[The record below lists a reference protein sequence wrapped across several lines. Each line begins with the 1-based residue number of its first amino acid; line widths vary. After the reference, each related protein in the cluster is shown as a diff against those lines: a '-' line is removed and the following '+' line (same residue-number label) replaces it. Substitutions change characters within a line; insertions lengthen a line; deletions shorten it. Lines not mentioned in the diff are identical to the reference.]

1 MARQR
6 PAAKTPSPA
15 PKRLRT
21 ADSAVDA
28 AANGPRGIIDR
39 IVNER
44 TPQRFIKDPH
54 VVALVGAGFSGGQPK
69 GGVDQ
74 GPTVLLKEGNL
85 ASQIEALDWKVE
97 VDDHFPDIKHMK
109 PNHDDKFGILKNVEY
124 TSKVTQRIHECVK
137 KSVGNGKLALTIGGL
152 TGDVPPFSDWLKPS
166 LDLSRIV
173 YIGLRDLD
181 GPEKKIIR
189 EHKIK
194 AFSMHEV
201 DRWGIGPVVDAAI
214 KYLYDTAPDSEEA
227 PCERDENGEKI
238 CPIHLSFDVDGLDP
252 TVAPATGTPVRGGL
266 SFREGHYIMEALHQA
281 GTLVAVDITEVN
293 PEVGTYLERETT
305 ISIGCSLGTAETVK
319 TAKQSGAESQESKQ
333 VMVISFK
340 VYGKVQGV
348 FFRKHT
354 ARKASELG
362 LVGQVRN
369 NSDAQRTVQGVA
381 AGPAAQV
388 EAFDSGDGDKAAATA
403 SADYDDADVD
413 AALLREVDRHARSS
427 PVRPGVA
434 ADASDNP
441 FVLPASRSVGDE
453 DSGDGL
459 ASAAAADKRR
469 HGQAASQ
476 SRKRKK
482 PPKPRTRANNGSS
495 EDGKNH
501 HSNNNGDDDDDDD
514 WSVKAQPRRRSSRT
528 SIPPLQFWKGEHP
541 EYLLVRDDSSGVNV
555 PVLSRI
561 VAPGAESLAQ
571 RTRIGVREPLAVSDM
586 DSLSEGSCSP
596 NKRTNTKSKSMR
608 RKSGSSTHRSRRND
622 DEEDENSNSNDD
634 VFINGKLQE
643 PASGPH
649 ALPVIDPISGQEKI
663 RDILFSKSDIN
674 PTKFRKCRIHRT
686 FLVEDFCGAGFMEI
700 PAKSEKSEKNSGS
713 TAVIFYVLSGR
724 VDVALHESTFSAGTG
739 ANFLIPPKNTYNIIN
754 PSKSKTARVYF
765 VQARAPTN
773 SAEPVQG
780 SEEVRESKQVK
791 SEIGTIGSPLKAEG
805 RDLISGDAD
814 AR

>member
-1 MARQR
+1 M
-6 PAAKTPSPA
+6 
-15 PKRLRT
+15 
-21 ADSAVDA
+21 
-28 AANGPRGIIDR
+28 
-39 IVNER
+39 IVE
-44 TPQRFIKDPH
+44 
-54 VVALVGAGFSGGQPK
+54 
-69 GGVDQ
+69 
-74 GPTVLLKEGNL
+74 
-85 ASQIEALDWKVE
+85 
-97 VDDHFPDIKHMK
+97 
-109 PNHDDKFGILKNVEY
+109 
-124 TSKVTQRIHECVK
+124 
-137 KSVGNGKLALTIGGL
+137 
-152 TGDVPPFSDWLKPS
+152 
-166 LDLSRIV
+166 
-173 YIGLRDLD
+173 
-181 GPEKKIIR
+181 
-189 EHKIK
+189 
-194 AFSMHEV
+194 
-201 DRWGIGPVVDAAI
+201 
-214 KYLYDTAPDSEEA
+214 
-227 PCERDENGEKI
+227 
-238 CPIHLSFDVDGLDP
+238 
-252 TVAPATGTPVRGGL
+252 
-266 SFREGHYIMEALHQA
+266 
-281 GTLVAVDITEVN
+281 
-293 PEVGTYLERETT
+293 
-305 ISIGCSLGTAETVK
+305 GTAETVK

-348 FFRKHT
+348 FFRNHT

-388 EAFDSGDGDKAAATA
+388 EAFREWLSTTGSPRSIITRCECKIMTGPNAAAARAMERFEVVRDSGDGDKAAATA
-403 SADYDDADVD
+403 SAEYDDADVD

-773 SAEPVQG
+773 SAEPAQG

-791 SEIGTIGSPLKAEG
+791 SEIGTIGTIGSPLKAEG